1 MRNFKYFSLILL
13 LVSLESTGTDL
24 GDSPKALVKGNFPSK
39 LSHQPDLKSI
49 DDLKSD
55 SFSFY
60 EINQF
65 KTDFKFDDTASSRSA
80 EDTYLFKK
88 VAPSVVLIITKDKK
102 GYSTG
107 TGTLIDNDGTIL
119 TNYHVVGNHKQVGV
133 FFKPEKDI
141 QKIQDSDYRLAN
153 VIKIDQVADLALI
166 KVSSVP
172 TGRAKVELGD
182 ASDIAIGAD
191 VRAIGH
197 PEGQNWSY
205 TKGIVSQY
213 RLNFKWLNNTADVIQ
228 TQTPI
233 NPGNSGGPLLTEKGL
248 VIGVNSF
255 LQQGTEGLNFAVS
268 VDEVKRFIARTGDRL
283 NSTQNKP
290 ERVVA
295 TTKKCKAK
303 TVYSGKSKD
312 GTAEIL
318 LIDGSCKGIG
328 DMLFTYPLES
338 SKPYTLELDK
348 NGDGKSD
355 VEFFS
360 FTRTEKWDVSYWDTN
375 FDGQY
380 DQVGIHPDGNIKPSR
395 YVSYEQFMADLENNS
410 SKNTEGQTTVA
421 NTKSDFHGFGAVHLD
436 DKGSSFGWAV
446 GFQSKDDAEKASSD
460 FCYKNGAI
468 GQCKLMGSGA
478 FKCVAIAESVNWRQ
492 AASGTSQSAAENT
505 AIDLCNK
512 HGARCVVNSGRS
524 GCSSW

>member
-1 MRNFKYFSLILL
+1 MKNFKLFSLLVLI
-13 LVSLESTGTDL
+13 VSLESKAADL
-24 GDSPKALVKGNFPSK
+24 GDTPHTLSKGNSPSK
-39 LSHQPDLKSI
+39 ISYQPDLNSI
-49 DDLKSD
+49 DVLEND
-55 SFSFY
+55 SFAFSK
-60 EINQF
+60 ISQF
-65 KTDFKFDDTASSRSA
+65 RTNLKVEDTTSSRSA

-107 TGTLIDNDGTIL
+107 TGTLINNDGTIL
-119 TNYHVVGNHKQVGV
+119 TNYHVVGNNKQVGV

-141 QKIQDSDYRLAN
+141 QKVQDSDYRLAN
-153 VIKIDQVADLALI
+153 VIKIDQIADLALI
-166 KVSSVP
+166 KVNSVP
-172 TGRAKVELGD
+172 AGRAKVELGD

-213 RLNFKWLNNTADVIQ
+213 RLNFKWLNNAADVIQ

-255 LQQGTEGLNFAVS
+255 LQKGTEGLNFAVS

-283 NSTQNKP
+283 NSSQKNP
-290 ERVVA
+290 NNVLA

-303 TVYSGKSKD
+303 TIYSGKSKD

-318 LIDGSCKGIG
+318 LVDSSCKGVG
-328 DMLFTYPLES
+328 DMLFTYPIES
-338 SKPYTLELDK
+338 TKPFTLELDK
-348 NGDGKSD
+348 NADGNAD

-360 FTRTEKWDVSYWDTN
+360 FTRTEKWDISYWDTN

-395 YVSYEQFMADLENNS
+395 YVTYENFIADLENNS
-410 SKNTEGQTTVA
+410 SKNTERQPTVA
-421 NTKSDFHGFGAVHLD
+421 NIKSDFHGFGAVHLD
-436 DKGSSFGWAV
+436 DKGWGFGWAA

-460 FCYKNGAI
+460 FCYKNGAV
-468 GQCKLMGSGA
+468 GQCKLMASGP
-478 FKCVAIAESVNWRQ
+478 FKCVAIAESVDWRQ
-492 AASGTSQSAAENT
+492 AGSGSTQLEAENT
-505 AIDLCNK
+505 AIDICNK
-512 HGARCVVNSGRS
+512 RGARCTVRAGKS